1 MAVRREKSAAMPP
14 EPGPDLF
21 PVGLRQLQTLERG
34 AGEELKTSFGVV
46 GRQCF
51 QARFYLEQK
60 HQPVRPALEA
70 VFADEA
76 GQVQIFGAQRQAGFL
91 VRLAAGAGV
100 GRFAAVHFQF
110 PATGTPQ
117 TAVRLL
123 RAFEQ
128 KHLIALVEAIQQ
140 RGDFVG
146 QNHQT
151 EFQISSAEC
160 RGRNGCKE
168 TLYLCDRLN
177 RWSAPVSGAART
189 KQKTRRSQGKHSW
202 VFNLLRMGQPRSR
215 DSVQLWR
222 RRWWDC

>member
-1 MAVRREKSAAMPP
+1 MAMAVRREKSAAMPP
-14 EPGPDLF
+14 EPGPDFL
-21 PVGLRQLQTLERG
+21 PVGLRQIQTVERA

-51 QARFYLEQK
+51 QTRLYFKQK
-60 HQPVRPALEA
+60 HKPVRPALEA

-76 GQVQIFGAQRQAGFL
+76 GQVQIFGAQRQAGFF

-110 PATGTPQ
+110 PTTGTPQ

-128 KHLIALVEAIQQ
+128 KHLLALVEAIQQ

-160 RGRNGCKE
+160 RGRNE
-168 TLYLCDRLN
+168 RT
-177 RWSAPVSGAART
+177 SAPPPFFPPLGALASTLRSAATEDGSRRLAALRQTVSNPPTRR
-189 KQKTRRSQGKHSW
+189 RRSQESQSG
-202 VFNLLRMGQPRSR
+202 
-215 DSVQLWR
+215 SVR
-222 RRWWDC
+222 IS